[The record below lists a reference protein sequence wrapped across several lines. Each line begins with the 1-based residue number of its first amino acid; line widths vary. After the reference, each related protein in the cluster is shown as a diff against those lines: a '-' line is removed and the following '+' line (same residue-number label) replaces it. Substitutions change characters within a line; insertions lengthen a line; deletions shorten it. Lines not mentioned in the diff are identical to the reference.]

1 LLTMRVRRDDVTLAF
16 FTTMTTLASPQDV
29 TLAQLRI
36 ECFHP
41 ADADTEAIAARLA
54 ADETATARYPAS
66 QSAAGGRSVS
76 RASARRSARRGAG
89 GRPSS
94 SRSARQVRRGWVV

>member
-1 LLTMRVRRDDVTLAF
+1 MPELHASAPPLLTMRLRKDGLSLVF

-41 ADADTEAIAARLA
+41 ADTLTEETAARLA
-54 ADETATARYPAS
+54 AS
-66 QSAAGGRSVS
+66 
-76 RASARRSARRGAG
+76 
-89 GRPSS
+89 
-94 SRSARQVRRGWVV
+94 